1 MLFIAPFRRD
11 SGTYHLMSVKDPRE
25 KSIYQLVSV
34 KGIPE
39 DSIYQLMNVRNPP
52 VERIYQ
58 LMSVKGIPADRDF
71 HRMKNANRR
80 DNIHPDPNAMRVINS
95 RGFQPT
101 VRVGA
106 IYGLAGAKLLDYIYY
121 IRYRKRKRG
130 SLAASPSLIILD
142 YATLLTC
149 IPVILCKIR
158 VTLDFVHRNR
168 PVQVCFFE
176 GCTATVGCTNQINK
190 LNFARSC

>member
-1 MLFIAPFRRD
+1 MAQVTKVLIHTKIFRLFFYRKMLFIAPFRRD

-34 KGIPE
+34 KGIPG
-39 DSIYQLMNVRNPP
+39 DSIYQLMSVRGPP
-52 VERIYQ
+52 VKRIYQ

-80 DNIHPDPNAMRVINS
+80 DTIHPDPNAMRVINS

-106 IYGLAGAKLLDYIYY
+106 IYY

-130 SLAASPSLIILD
+130 DLLASPLWI
-142 YATLLTC
+142 
-149 IPVILCKIR
+149 V
-158 VTLDFVHRNR
+158 
-168 PVQVCFFE
+168 
-176 GCTATVGCTNQINK
+176 
-190 LNFARSC
+190 